1 MKLYSMPDFNN
12 LPIKNPKYYTNDQV
26 DVDV

>member
-12 LPIKNPKYYTNDQV
+12 LPIKNPKTYTDDQV

>member
-12 LPIKNPKYYTNDQV
+12 LPIKNPKYYTDEQV
-26 DVDV
+26 DVYV